1 MRKSVFTLAITFACV
16 CSGGFTQIASADE
29 ARAAYRGKSVRHVC
43 CHRPCNGVCL
53 DRYAFRPLYG
63 AYGPYGGVGYWGA
76 YTFSG
81 WGYR

>member
-29 ARAAYRGKSVRHVC
+29 ARAAYREKSVRHVC
-43 CHRPCNGVCL
+43 CHRRCNGVCL

>member
-1 MRKSVFTLAITFACV
+1 MQKSLFTLAIAFACF
-16 CSGGFTQIASADE
+16 CSGGFAVASADE
-29 ARAAYRGKSVRHVC
+29 APAVYHGKSVRHVC
-43 CHRPCNGVCL
+43 CRGRCNGVCL
-53 DRYAFRPLYG
+53 DRYAFGPLYG